1 MVRLIKVVGG
11 SAKLII
17 VGSIPILTSGE
28 FKICSPR
35 EKNESNGAQ
44 ANLVEA
50 LD

>member
-11 SAKLII
+11 TANPTQ